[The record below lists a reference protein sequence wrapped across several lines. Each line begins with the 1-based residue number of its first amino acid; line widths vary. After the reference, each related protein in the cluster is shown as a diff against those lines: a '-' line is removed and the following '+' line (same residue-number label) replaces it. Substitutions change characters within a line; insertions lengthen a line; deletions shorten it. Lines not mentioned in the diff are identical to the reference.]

1 MQVFYITQTVSMHI
15 KISMVRTDPST
26 LYIGED
32 QRQGTL
38 TERGKDQYLLV
49 LTSLDQL
56 LFKLKIFSYS

>member
-15 KISMVRTDPST
+15 KISMAMTDPST

-38 TERGKDQYLLV
+38 TEGGKNQYLLV
-49 LTSLDQL
+49 LTSLDQQ
-56 LFKLKIFSYS
+56 LFKIKIFSYS